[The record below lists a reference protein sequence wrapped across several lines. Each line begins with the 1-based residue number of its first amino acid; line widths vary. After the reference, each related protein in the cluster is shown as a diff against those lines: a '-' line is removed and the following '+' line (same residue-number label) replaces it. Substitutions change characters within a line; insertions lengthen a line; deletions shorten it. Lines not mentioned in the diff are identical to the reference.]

1 MPSRDP
7 DTHFLGQNPPG
18 KMSCAQPYED
28 LPHSPQIALA
38 QLGPAQRTS
47 GFCPTK
53 VKTGLKGL
61 DVRAGPRVW
70 LLSEGPLASW
80 AGGFPTLHRDLR
92 SYPPLRANG
101 S

>member
-1 MPSRDP
+1 MPSRDLDP
-7 DTHFLGQNPPG
+7 HFLGQNPPG

-47 GFCPTK
+47 GFRPTK

-70 LLSEGPLASW
+70 LLSEGPLASCDLGQV
-80 AGGFPTLHRDLR
+80 AFPLCTGTFGPIHL
-92 SYPPLRANG
+92 
-101 S
+101 